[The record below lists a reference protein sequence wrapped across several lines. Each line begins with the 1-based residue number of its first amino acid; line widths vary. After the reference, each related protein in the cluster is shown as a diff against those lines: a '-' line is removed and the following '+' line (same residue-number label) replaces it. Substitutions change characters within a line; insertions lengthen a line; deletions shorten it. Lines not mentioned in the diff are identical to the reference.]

1 MILISIHID
10 HFLPGQVY
18 PGTFTNQY
26 SRIPGNISEISFNQA
41 DQFIERNIPDRTDH
55 HSSRPVIP
63 FDEIDNIVPPEAF
76 YRLLAS
82 QDISTDRIIRI
93 NQFLEIV
100 ENQFARTIF
109 VRIDLIDHHL
119 FFFLYLFFGKYR
131 MKHDIGEQFQSPFII
146 PGQEGSI
153 NTSIFFRRISI
164 QFSSHIFYAAQDMK
178 GFSFLRPF
186 KNHMLD
192 KMSDPLFF
200 RALVPATDTDNQ
212 STPGSFTVHLLMN
225 DLQSIFQY
233 MSLIHAHAQTSF
245 ISRSPP
251 GV

>member
-1 MILISIHID
+1 
-10 HFLPGQVY
+10 
-18 PGTFTNQY
+18 
-26 SRIPGNISEISFNQA
+26 
-41 DQFIERNIPDRTDH
+41 
-55 HSSRPVIP
+55 
-63 FDEIDNIVPPEAF
+63 
-76 YRLLAS
+76 
-82 QDISTDRIIRI
+82 
-93 NQFLEIV
+93 
-100 ENQFARTIF
+100 
-109 VRIDLIDHHL
+109 
-119 FFFLYLFFGKYR
+119 

-212 STPGSFTVHLLMN
+212 STPGSFTV
-225 DLQSIFQY
+225 
-233 MSLIHAHAQTSF
+233 
-245 ISRSPP
+245 
-251 GV
+251 

>member
-1 MILISIHID
+1 
-10 HFLPGQVY
+10 
-18 PGTFTNQY
+18 
-26 SRIPGNISEISFNQA
+26 
-41 DQFIERNIPDRTDH
+41 
-55 HSSRPVIP
+55 
-63 FDEIDNIVPPEAF
+63 
-76 YRLLAS
+76 
-82 QDISTDRIIRI
+82 
-93 NQFLEIV
+93 
-100 ENQFARTIF
+100 
-109 VRIDLIDHHL
+109 
-119 FFFLYLFFGKYR
+119 